1 MFCQEVEQL
10 LTFKCFRQYIQ
21 IYIHTYINTYKPWK
35 LSFALIKST
44 SCKASKDHSRG
55 YYSEFPNQNLNFDF
69 KNGDHLAILQQS
81 VFNWKLVF
89 NCSVFNATTFENS
102 MH

>member
-1 MFCQEVEQL
+1 MIRYMY
-10 LTFKCFRQYIQ
+10 TN
-21 IYIHTYINTYKPWK
+21 IYTCIYKYTYKPSFAWK